1 MKYTFEEST
10 IGDFLDNPETADF
23 LFRLIPEAKD
33 HPMLE
38 VGKPFTLEQA
48 MPFIETIAEGM
59 GISGDEVAERVVN
72 FKAQLETFNAEH
84 GE

>member
-1 MKYTFEEST
+1 MKYTFEETT
-10 IGDFLDNPETADF
+10 IGEFLDNPETAEF

-48 MPFIETIAEGM
+48 MPFIETIAESM
-59 GISGDEVAERVVN
+59 GITNVEERVVD
-72 FKAQLETFNAEH
+72 FKEQLAKFNEEH

>member
-1 MKYTFEEST
+1 MYSFEETT
-10 IGDFLDNPETADF
+10 IGEFLDNPTTAEF

-38 VGKPFTLEQA
+38 VGRPFTLEQA

-72 FKAQLETFNAEH
+72 FKAQLEDLNKTL
-84 GE
+84 